1 MQQLTV
7 FSSLKAMPVR
17 KITELF
23 LGTRL
28 LLILATYISFV
39 LFSLP
44 PHVYSAP
51 PPGIMSFLL
60 AWNHWDATFY
70 VHIAQYGYQNSRN
83 YHDPAFFPLFPL
95 LVRFVAL
102 LLGNHAFPFAAM
114 FVSNLALF
122 GTLFVLYQLATD
134 ALGEEIGWRTIVY
147 LCLFPTAFFFFAGY
161 NESLFLFFSC
171 SALFAMRRQKWML
184 AGILGG
190 LAALTRSA
198 GALLVFPYLYEL
210 WMARDESQPG
220 PLNQLKGLI
229 LKALPIVLIPMGTL
243 LYCLYCWKYFG
254 DPLAFASVQ
263 KYWMRAFTWPWAG
276 IFQAFVQLFYVQP
289 FGTFTEVHTLID
301 LSATLGFLILAVLSW
316 RRLRFSYTLW
326 IGLLLLYTLS
336 SSAILNANSDVLA
349 SNQRFVLEMFPGFIT
364 LAALG
369 VKHPRLH
376 QTVIVL
382 FPFLQAI
389 LASLFV
395 LNRWIV

>member
-1 MQQLTV
+1 MRQSTALPP
-7 FSSLKAMPVR
+7 LKATPMR
-17 KITELF
+17 SIAGLF

-28 LLILATYISFV
+28 LLVIATYISFI

-51 PPGIMSFLL
+51 PPGKMYFLS
-60 AWNHWDATFY
+60 AWDHWDAAFY
-70 VHIAQYGYQNSRN
+70 AHIAQYGYQNTN
-83 YHDPAFFPLFPL
+83 GFHDPAFFPLFPL
-95 LVRFVAL
+95 LIKVVAL
-102 LLGNHAFPFAAM
+102 LFGNHAFPLAAM
-114 FVSNLALF
+114 LVSNLALF
-122 GTLFVLYQLATD
+122 GSLYMLYQIATD
-134 ALGEEIGWRTIVY
+134 ELGEEVGWRTIVY

-171 SALFAMRRQKWML
+171 STLFALRHQKWVL
-184 AGILGG
+184 AGILGC

-198 GALLVFPYLYEL
+198 GALLVLPYLYEL
-210 WMARDESQPG
+210 RMARDESQTS
-220 PLNQLKGLI
+220 LLSQLKGLI
-229 LKALPIVLIPMGTL
+229 LKAPPIILIPMGTL
-243 LYCLYCWKYFG
+243 LYSLYCWKYFG
-254 DPLAFASVQ
+254 DPLAFATVQ
-263 KYWMRAFTWPWAG
+263 KYWMRAFTLPWVG
-276 IFQAFVQLFYVQP
+276 IFDALVQLFYVQP

-301 LSATLGFLILAVLSW
+301 LSATLGFIVLAFFGW

-326 IGLLLLYTLS
+326 IGLLLFYMLS
-336 SSAILNANSDVLA
+336 SSAVLSPNSDILA

-369 VKHPRLH
+369 VKRPYLH
-376 QTVIVL
+376 QIVIVL

>member
-1 MQQLTV
+1 MQQSTTLPP
-7 FSSLKAMPVR
+7 LKPTPVR
-17 KITELF
+17 QIIELF

-28 LLILATYISFV
+28 LLVIATYISFV

-51 PPGIMSFLL
+51 PPGVMSFLA

-70 VHIAQYGYQNSRN
+70 ARIAQYGYVNTPAYR
-83 YHDPAFFPLFPL
+83 DPAFFPLFPL
-95 LVRFVAL
+95 LVKAVAL
-102 LLGNHAFPFAAM
+102 LLGNHAFPLAAM

-122 GTLFVLYQLATD
+122 GSLYILYQIAVD
-134 ALGEEIGWRTIVY
+134 ALGEEVGWRTIAY

-161 NESLFLFFSC
+161 NESLFLFFS
-171 SALFAMRRQKWML
+171 SSTLFALRRQKWLL
-184 AGILGG
+184 AGALGG

-210 WMARDESQPG
+210 WMARDESQTG
-220 PLNQLKGLI
+220 LLSQLKGLI
-229 LKALPIVLIPMGTL
+229 LKAIPIVLIPMGTL
-243 LYCLYCWKYFG
+243 LYCLYCWKAFG
-254 DPLAFASVQ
+254 DPLAFATVQ
-263 KYWMRAFTWPWAG
+263 KYWMRAFTLPWVG
-276 IFQAFVQLFYVQP
+276 IFDALVQLFYVQP

-301 LSATLGFLILAVLSW
+301 LSATLGFLVLAFFSW

-326 IGLLLLYTLS
+326 LGILLLYMLLS
-336 SSAILNANSDVLA
+336 SAVLSPNSDILA

-376 QTVIVL
+376 QIVIVL

-395 LNRWIV
+395 ANRWVV